1 MSTQKSSFI
10 GPNDPGYD
18 HARSVQATWSR
29 IAQLMSADPVARREA
44 MKSMGRMRTISKE
57 ADRISLYSSLLQ
69 DPANGSD
76 EGEGGDSKPLPASVF
91 FSYFKPDEEGL
102 HSSRLDLERTRR
114 LSDMLSARSHPAT
127 DQSTDSLPSQL
138 ATEVNGLVAHE
149 RLLAEA
155 LQKYYS

>member
-91 FSYFKPDEEGL
+91 FSYFKPDEEGQGGSVTCSVL
-102 HSSRLDLERTRR
+102 GATLRLIKAPIRYHRN
-114 LSDMLSARSHPAT
+114 
-127 DQSTDSLPSQL
+127 LP
-138 ATEVNGLVAHE
+138 
-149 RLLAEA
+149 
-155 LQKYYS
+155 QK